1 MVERNG
7 FVFGQVVNA
16 AKILGITSKEVEA
29 YREENKCTTAKAL
42 QDLIAQ
48 R

>member
-1 MVERNG
+1 MAEKNG

-16 AKILGITSKEVEA
+16 AKILGITSEEVEN
-29 YREENKCTTAKAL
+29 YKREHKCSTAEAL
-42 QDLIAQ
+42 ETLIAE